1 MYQIDPRILDIDD
14 CSWRAR
20 NRWRASTAHIAKSQ
34 LLNNRVDLETL
45 IHQVLLTVR
54 RAQRLFTAARY
65 GTAVGTVRRLESP
78 VNSAEESVIYSHVS

>member
-1 MYQIDPRILDIDD
+1 MAGVD
-14 CSWRAR
+14 RAHCQKP
-20 NRWRASTAHIAKSQ
+20 AAQ
-34 LLNNRVDLETL
+34 YYVDLETL